1 MIMVMWN
8 AVNLQSSI
16 NGREMIKKTLLL
28 CLTIVLCQSGLAQE
42 FRKSGTSGFAFLQ
55 IPVSAR
61 YAALGDAGITLSNV
75 GADGLF
81 VNPALVVL
89 SDAQLSLS
97 ATHANWYV
105 DTKHQALGVAY
116 HLRGVGAIGISVIN
130 FDFGDIPRTA
140 NYIPGIFE
148 PSANETSPFAQQGS
162 YTAGA
167 TAFGVSLSR
176 SLTAQFA
183 FGATLKYVQ
192 ESIDNYDASNV
203 IADIGFLYFTGFH
216 SMRVGAF
223 LQNFGL
229 ETQYANEKFK
239 MPQQLRL
246 EISAELIGDLA
257 SPNRLTLIAD
267 AAQANDAD
275 ERLHI
280 GAEATLMNA
289 VVLRSGYKFGY
300 DYENL
305 TLGLGLN
312 FMWSQKRVG
321 LDLAYMNHD
330 LLESTVRTT
339 VNLEL

>member
-1 MIMVMWN
+1 
-8 AVNLQSSI
+8 
-16 NGREMIKKTLLL
+16 
-28 CLTIVLCQSGLAQE
+28 
-42 FRKSGTSGFAFLQ
+42 
-55 IPVSAR
+55 
-61 YAALGDAGITLSNV
+61 
-75 GADGLF
+75 
-81 VNPALVVL
+81 
-89 SDAQLSLS
+89 
-97 ATHANWYV
+97 
-105 DTKHQALGVAY
+105 
-116 HLRGVGAIGISVIN
+116 
-130 FDFGDIPRTA
+130 
-140 NYIPGIFE
+140 
-148 PSANETSPFAQQGS
+148 
-162 YTAGA
+162 
-167 TAFGVSLSR
+167 
-176 SLTAQFA
+176 
-183 FGATLKYVQ
+183 
-192 ESIDNYDASNV
+192 
-203 IADIGFLYFTGFH
+203 
-216 SMRVGAF
+216 MRVGAF

-229 ETQYANEKFK
+229 KTQYANEKFK

-246 EISAELIGDLA
+246 EISAELIGDLV